1 MVEGMIEAS
10 KIKGE
15 IEAFFRGLENKTPI
29 SVKEFCYL
37 LPEDWHFTGAEWA
50 GLAVSRGDKIYYFY
64 LVLDVE
70 FSDEEKTIKRIKLRR
85 VELVEVYDLTS
96 DKVYVCTKE
105 HCHEDPNLRANFE
118 IFGLY
123 EEGNICTDYTEW
135 GLEWPLFLFS
145 GVVHGEE
152 VLW

>member
-1 MVEGMIEAS
+1 MIEAS

-15 IEAFFRGLENKTPI
+15 IEAFFRGLENKTLI

-37 LPEDWHFTGAEWA
+37 LPDDWYFTGAVWA

-64 LVLDVE
+64 LDLDVE
-70 FSDEEKTIKRIKLRR
+70 FSDEEKTIKRIKLSR
-85 VELVEVYDLTS
+85 VELVDIYNLTS
-96 DKVYVCTKE
+96 GKVYVCTKE
-105 HCHEDPNLRANFE
+105 HCHEDPDLHANFE

-135 GLEWPLFLFS
+135 DLE
-145 GVVHGEE
+145 
-152 VLW
+152 